1 MTQADQEDTAL
12 AERRLISIFMPYAT
26 RRRQEMIDGNGRF
39 VHYTSAASA
48 LQIIRTKQ
56 MWMRNTTCMSDF
68 SEVQHGFRTLN
79 RFLTAASNRA
89 AFEQALNDCFPDLA
103 AQAINLFNQWWSD
116 IQFNTYITSIS
127 EHDDTEDNHGRLS
140 MWRAFARATPGI
152 ALVLRILLAP
162 PTAAQSFHVLFSP
175 VAYFTDR
182 QVDAELN
189 AVIEN
194 IRTNRDFLRTTDREQ
209 VLSVVFHMLL
219 MAVVCLK
226 HEGFCEEREWRVV
239 YAPRRSPSPLIS
251 SAIQVIQGVP
261 QTVYE
266 IPLKGP
272 PPDDLAGLDIPHLID
287 RVVIGPSQYPW
298 AMYQALVT
306 ALTAAGVADAGLRVF
321 VSGIPIRT

>member
-1 MTQADQEDTAL
+1 MTQAHQKEDIAL
-12 AERRLISIFMPYAT
+12 GQRLVSIFMPFAT

-39 VHYTSAASA
+39 VHYTSAANA
-48 LQIIRTKQ
+48 LQIISTKQ

-79 RFLTAASNRA
+79 RFLTTKSNRV
-89 AFEQALNDCFPDLA
+89 AFEQALNDCFPGLA
-103 AQAINLFNQWWSD
+103 AQAINLFNQWWND

-127 EHDDTEDNHGRLS
+127 EHDETEDNHGRLS

-152 ALVLRILLAP
+152 ALVLRVPITP

-175 VAYFTDR
+175 VAYFTDP

-189 AVIEN
+189 AVIES

-209 VLSVVFHMLL
+209 VLSSVFHMLL

-239 YAPRRSPSPLIS
+239 YAPKRWPSSLIP
-251 SAIQVIQGVP
+251 AAVEVIQGVP
-261 QTVYE
+261 QIVYK

-287 RVVIGPSQYPW
+287 RVIIGPSQYPW
-298 AMYQALVT
+298 AMYQAFVN
-306 ALTAAGVADAGLRVF
+306 ALTAAGVADAGSRVF